1 MGTEGLGRGREPGA
15 LSVDCEHLNFPGN
28 TPVRRAYMTD
38 PNNSDFV
45 DQNVVDVQDA
55 TTTPVEPDAA
65 SRDQALAG
73 ELEAAR
79 DKHLRL
85 AAEYDNFRRR
95 AAKERQEAGWR
106 AQGDLVRGLLDALD
120 DITRF
125 AHVDPATM
133 DSKTVIDGV
142 LMVEKKVFK
151 SLAGHGFEVVDPT
164 GHMFDPNLH
173 EAVTTTPAA
182 LAEEDGQVAACFQ
195 SGYVING
202 LVLRPARVVVK
213 QWSGN

>member
-1 MGTEGLGRGREPGA
+1 
-15 LSVDCEHLNFPGN
+15 
-28 TPVRRAYMTD
+28 MTD
-38 PNNSDFV
+38 PNSNDFV
-45 DQNVVDVQDA
+45 DQDLVDVQDA
-55 TTTPVEPDAA
+55 TTTPLDADAA
-65 SRDQALAG
+65 TREQALAG

-106 AQGDLVRGLLDALD
+106 AQGELVRGLLDALD

-125 AHVDPATM
+125 AHVDPSTM

-164 GHMFDPNLH
+164 GHAFDPTLH

-182 LAEEDGQVAACFQ
+182 AAAAT
-195 SGYVING
+195 
-202 LVLRPARVVVK
+202 RP
-213 QWSGN
+213 